1 MAETV
6 VRAQFKAMFKCVSKQ
21 ARTNWFLLAG
31 LRWLW
36 AVSMQEGS
44 GDPVV
49 PVPGC
54 ATSVTSH
61 VTRLDI
67 LLSCGKCRSSLP
79 SVLDIARL

>member
-1 MAETV
+1 M
-6 VRAQFKAMFKCVSKQ
+6 RAQFKAMFKCVSKQ

-31 LRWLW
+31 LVWLV

-44 GDPVV
+44 GGADPVG

-79 SVLDIARL
+79 SVLDIARH